1 MKQETSKYVYNIKI
15 YNKNDNILE
24 KQLELLLASLKKKTN
39 FKWEK

>member
-1 MKQETSKYVYNIKI
+1 MKQETSKYVYNINI

-39 FKWEK
+39 FK